1 MTVPKRFGVLRFIAV
16 VLKVIAWIIL
26 VLAVLGGIGVAL
38 SQFTNFVQT
47 PSTVDIPIIGPI
59 LNLLGASTAGI
70 VLGILSALSGIVL
83 FIFYYAFAELIS
95 MYLAIEENTRLTAAL
110 LLRMHQESQ
119 PDTRAGAYGSPYAS
133 EPFEG

>member
-26 VLAVLGGIGVAL
+26 VVAILAGIAAAL
-38 SQFTNFVQT
+38 SQFTGFVQT
-47 PSTVDIPIIGPI
+47 PSPVDIPILGSLVNI
-59 LNLLGASTAGI
+59 LGAGVTGI
-70 VLGILSALSGIVL
+70 VAGVVAALSGIIL
-83 FIFYYAFAELIS
+83 FIVWYASAEMIS
-95 MYLAIEENTRLTAAL
+95 LYLAVEENTRLTAAL

-119 PDTRAGAYGSPYAS
+119 PDTRAGYTAAYPS